1 MLVTQSCLTLCKSTD
16 CTTPGSSVHEIFQ
29 ARILEWVAIPF
40 SRESSRPK
48 VQTWDSRTAGRFF
61 TIWATREALLESNI
75 VIFSSVSEGNSYSFF
90 SFLFFKS
97 RTNHELLCQ
106 VLRAFH
112 PRTGNSHQSFC
123 PLSHWKLAQMIICLQ
138 CGRPGFDPWDGKIP
152 WGRKQQP
159 TPVFLPGESHGERS
173 LAGYSPQALKQL
185 DTTEQLTLLLSN
197 E

>member
-1 MLVTQSCLTLCKSTD
+1 MATILIFRVGKKVKVLVTQSCLTLCKSTD

-106 VLRAFH
+106 VLRAYTSCGASS
-112 PRTGNSHQSFC
+112 PRVSLQPFFRLCSMMPSWFSFPQPFSPAA
-123 PLSHWKLAQMIICLQ
+123 PLAS
-138 CGRPGFDPWDGKIP
+138 
-152 WGRKQQP
+152 
-159 TPVFLPGESHGERS
+159 SS
-173 LAGYSPQALKQL
+173 AGVTFILGVSVPAWRFMVVGV
-185 DTTEQLTLLLSN
+185 
-197 E
+197 